1 MTIFGFFAQLI
12 SGLASPAIFV
22 PSFVIGWFVRRWW
35 QVLIGAVLVAV
46 VSDAE
51 VMLIEMPDAKP
62 DWSTEPVAFIAPLCW
77 CAAGFA
83 MRAWSRRERQRRS
96 PQATRA
102 FPVVAG
108 MMLGA
113 VVIAAAAWCR
123 PVSSAHRP
131 VRGSCVRLGANDRY

>member
-1 MTIFGFFAQLI
+1 MIRRPPRSTLFPYTTLFRSFAQLI

-62 DWSTEPVAFIAPLCW
+62 DWSTEPLD
-77 CAAGFA
+77 
-83 MRAWSRRERQRRS
+83 RKS
-96 PQATRA
+96 TRLNSSHL
-102 FPVVAG
+102 VNSY
-108 MMLGA
+108 A
-113 VVIAAAAWCR
+113 VFCF
-123 PVSSAHRP
+123 
-131 VRGSCVRLGANDRY
+131 